1 MGLPTIVHDLTS
13 IEAGESNFLVIV
25 SSQPSA
31 SLKVQ
36 VGRIIVWACSQMTVN
51 TPEEGDSPDLR
62 ERLGNIPRARLVD
75 EVVSR
80 WDDIIRL
87 EGELI
92 SMRRRTR
99 EAEML
104 AISGRGE
111 GSHVAELEERL
122 RVAASKIRQ
131 LETAVENERSRREGA
146 EAESTR
152 FSELQHE
159 NSRLLR
165 NEEELLLLILDME
178 SQIEKL
184 TPLGPNDQSDD

>member
-1 MGLPTIVHDLTS
+1 
-13 IEAGESNFLVIV
+13 
-25 SSQPSA
+25 
-31 SLKVQ
+31 
-36 VGRIIVWACSQMTVN
+36 MTVN
-51 TPEEGDSPDLR
+51 TPEEGDSADLR

-80 WDDIIRL
+80 WDDVIRL

-92 SMRRRTR
+92 NMRRRTR

-104 AISGRGE
+104 ARSGREDG
-111 GSHVAELEERL
+111 GHVSELEERL

-131 LETAVENERSRREGA
+131 LETAIEIERSRREGA
-146 EAESTR
+146 EAESSR
-152 FSELQHE
+152 FAELQHE

-178 SQIEKL
+178 AQIEKL